1 MNTPNFLESR
11 ISQIPAIQLLQQ
23 LGFAYLSPEEVA
35 VERRGKLGH
44 VLLENVLAAQLRR
57 LNRVRAKG
65 RDLPFTDDAIAQA
78 IEKLRAV
85 PFDGLC
91 RTAEK
96 LHDLLTLGVSIDQT
110 VDGETKGRSLRFID
124 WDHPRNNT
132 FHVAAEF
139 KVARTASHE
148 TRRPDIVCF
157 VNGIPFVV
165 IECKRRDEKD
175 SIDAAIKQHRRNQED
190 AEIPHLYTYAPLLL
204 ALNRDAGR
212 YATTGTAEKFWAEWR
227 ELVDETS
234 SIRALLTLPPRR
246 DEHKKLFTGE
256 FSYARTSFED
266 LAAAGPR
273 EVTGQDRLLHALCR
287 PERLIE
293 LARQFTLFDEGGTVR
308 KIARYQQYFAIRKT
322 MERIRVKDAEGRRR
336 GGVIWHTQGSGKS
349 LTMVMLA
356 KALAL
361 EPSIPNPR
369 IVLVTDRIDLDEQI
383 TKTFHQCGKE
393 PQQAKT
399 GRHLME
405 LLEDDRVSVITTVL
419 DKFGAAAKANDAF
432 RNLNADLFVLVDES
446 HRSQYG
452 EANLRMMKALPQA
465 CFIGFTG
472 TPLMKKEKNTAQ
484 KFGGIIEPPYT
495 IRDAV
500 ADKAVVPLLYEGRHI
515 LQDVNQKAVDR
526 MFEVLCEGLNPE
538 QKADLKRKFASRN
551 ELTRIDSR
559 LYLIAWNVS
568 RHFAET
574 WKGTGF
580 KGQLTAPGKREA
592 LLIKRHL
599 DQMGK
604 VTSEVLIS
612 GPDDREGEGD
622 AAADE
627 NVQTFWKAQMAKH
640 GNEKDYNRNVIEA
653 FKKGDELEI
662 IIVVD
667 KLLTGFDAPR
677 NVVLYIARSLKE
689 HTLLQAIA
697 RVNRLYAG
705 KDYGYIIDYHGVIGE
720 LHDALELYGKLAGQL
735 FDAADLEG
743 ALTDVREELNA
754 LPAAH
759 DAVWDMFRH
768 LPNKQDDEAYVL
780 ALEDPLKREE
790 FYTRVSKFH
799 RLLKL
804 GLSTLS
810 WLNTADSAK
819 VERYKRDAVLFQK
832 IRASVKIRYAEEI
845 DYRDYEKQIQKMLST
860 YVQADEVIQIVAPVN
875 IFERE
880 AFQVE
885 VDKVTSPRAKADVIA
900 NRTKKTIT
908 EKMEEDPFF
917 YRKFSLLLQQAIDDY
932 KAQRISEAELLARVT
947 DIKDKVRDGRHDD
960 APEAVR
966 GSDLAKAFFGELT
979 SQLGAGIDVG
989 PTAGRA
995 PASSDEEGDSVRE
1008 DQAPYDAGRP
1018 RPPSPP
1024 PMAELLAEVACEIET
1039 VIRKHNIVRWRENAD
1054 AQNAMRNDLDD
1065 LLFSLQRTKGITLT
1079 FEQMDAILEAVLRI
1093 ARNRSDV

>member
-1 MNTPNFLESR
+1 MNTPNFHESHV
-11 ISQIPAIQLLQQ
+11 SQIPAIQLLQQ
-23 LGFAYLSPEEVA
+23 LGFTYLSLEEVA

-44 VLLENVLAAQLRR
+44 VLLENTLAAQLRR
-57 LNRVRAKG
+57 LNRVRTKG

-139 KVARTASHE
+139 KAARTASHE

-175 SIDAAIKQHRRNQED
+175 AIDAAIKQHRRNQED

-234 SIRALLTLPPRR
+234 SIRALLALPPRR
-246 DEHKKLFTGE
+246 DEHEKLFTGE
-256 FSYARTSFED
+256 FFYARTFFED

-356 KALAL
+356 RALAL
-361 EPSIPNPR
+361 EPSILNPR

-526 MFEVLCEGLNPE
+526 MFEELCEGLNPE

-568 RHFAET
+568 RHFEQN
-574 WKGTGF
+574 WQGDVF
-580 KGQLTAPGKREA
+580 KGQLTAGGKREA
-592 LLIKRHL
+592 LLIKSYL
-599 DQMGK
+599 DQIGK
-604 VTSEVLIS
+604 ISSEVLIS
-612 GPDDREGEGD
+612 APDDREGEGD
-622 AAADE
+622 TGADE
-627 NVQTFWKAQMAKH
+627 NVQKFWKAQMAKH

-653 FKKGDELEI
+653 FKKGDEPEI

-810 WLNTADSAK
+810 WLNTADPAK

-832 IRASVKIRYAEEI
+832 IRATVKIRYAEEI

-860 YVQADEVIQIVAPVN
+860 YVQADEVIQVVAPVN

-880 AFQVE
+880 AFQAQ
-885 VDKVTSPRAKADVIA
+885 VDKVASPRAKADVIA

-932 KAQRISEAELLARVT
+932 KQQRISEADLLAKVT
-947 DIKDKVRDGRHDD
+947 DIMEKVRDGRHDD

-979 SQLGAGIDVG
+979 SQLGAGSDVG

-995 PASSDEEGDSVRE
+995 PASSNDEGDSVRE
-1008 DQAPYDAGRP
+1008 DQSPYDAGRP

-1039 VIRKHNIVRWRENAD
+1039 VIRKQNIIGWRNNAD
-1054 AQNAMRNDLDD
+1054 AQNRMRNDLDD

-1093 ARNRSDV
+1093 ARNRPDV

>member
-1 MNTPNFLESR
+1 MNTPNFLESHV
-11 ISQIPAIQLLQQ
+11 SQIPAIQFLQQ
-23 LGFAYLSPEEVA
+23 LGFTYLNPEEVA
-35 VERRGKLGH
+35 VERRGKMGH
-44 VLLENVLAAQLRR
+44 VLLENVLANQLRR
-57 LNRVRAKG
+57 INRVHTKG
-65 RDLPFTDDAIAQA
+65 RELPFTDDAIAQA
-78 IEKLRAV
+78 IEKLRSV

-96 LHDLLTLGVSIDQT
+96 LFDLLFLGVSIDQT
-110 VDGETKGRSLRFID
+110 VEGDTKGRSLRFID
-124 WDHPRNNT
+124 WEHPRNNT
-132 FHVAAEF
+132 FHVTAEF

-148 TRRPDIVCF
+148 TRRPDLVCF
-157 VNGIPFVV
+157 VNGIPFVI

-175 SIDAAIKQHRRNQED
+175 AIAAAIKQHLRNQQD

-204 ALNRDAGR
+204 ALNKDAGK
-212 YATTGTAEKFWAEWR
+212 YGTTGTQEKFWAEWK
-227 ELVDETS
+227 ELTDDTAA
-234 SIRALLTLPPRR
+234 IRALLALPPRR
-246 DEHKKLFTGE
+246 EEHDKLFTGE
-256 FSYARTSFED
+256 FAYARSFFEN
-266 LAAAGPR
+266 LGAAGPR
-273 EVTGQDRLLHALCR
+273 EITGQDRLLHALCR
-287 PERLIE
+287 PERLVE

-322 MERIRVKDAEGRRR
+322 MERIRVRDAEGRRR

-361 EPSIPNPR
+361 DPSIPNPR

-383 TKTFHQCGKE
+383 WKTFHQCGKE
-393 PQQAKT
+393 PEQAKT
-399 GRHLME
+399 GRHLIE

-419 DKFGAAAKANDAF
+419 DKFGAAAKANDSF

-452 EANLRMMKALPQA
+452 EANLRMMKALPNA

-500 ADKAVVPLLYEGRHI
+500 ADKAVVPLLYEGRHVS
-515 LQDVNQKAVDR
+515 QDVNQKAVDR
-526 MFEVLCEGLNPE
+526 MFEELCEGLSVQ
-538 QKADLKRKFASRN
+538 QKADLKRKFASRD

-568 RHFAET
+568 RHFEQN
-574 WKGTGF
+574 WQGDVF
-580 KGQLTAPGKREA
+580 KGQLTTGGKREA
-592 LLIKRHL
+592 LLIKSYL
-599 DQMGK
+599 DQIGK
-604 VTSEVLIS
+604 VSSEVLIS
-612 GPDDREGEGD
+612 APDDREGEGD

-627 NVQTFWKAQMAKH
+627 NVQKFWKAQMAKH

-653 FKKGDELEI
+653 FKKGDDPEI

-677 NVVLYIARSLKE
+677 NIVLYIARSLKE

-697 RVNRLYAG
+697 RVNRLHPG
-705 KDYGYIIDYHGVIGE
+705 KDFGYIIDYHGVIGE
-720 LHDALELYGKLAGQL
+720 LHDALELYSKLAGEL
-735 FDAADLEG
+735 FDAADLDG
-743 ALTDVREELNA
+743 ALTDVREELKA

-759 DAVWDMFRH
+759 DAVWDMFRD
-768 LPNKQDDEAYVL
+768 LPNKQDDEAYVV
-780 ALEDPLKREE
+780 ALEAPLKREE
-790 FYTRVSKFH
+790 FYTRVSKFS
-799 RLLKL
+799 RLLKI

-810 WLNTADSAK
+810 WLNTANPAK
-819 VERYKRDAVLFQK
+819 VERYKRDALLFQK

-845 DYRDYEKQIQKMLST
+845 DYKDYEKQIQKMLAT
-860 YVQADEVIQIVAPVN
+860 YVQADEVIQVVAPVN

-880 AFQVE
+880 AFKAE
-885 VDKVTSPRAKADVIA
+885 VDKVKSPRAKADVIA

-917 YRKFSLLLQQAIDDY
+917 YRRFSLLLQQAIDDY
-932 KAQRISEAELLARVT
+932 KSQRISEAELLAKVT
-947 DIKDKVRDGRHDD
+947 DIMEKVRDGRHDD

-979 SQLGAGIDVG
+979 NQLGGG
-989 PTAGRA
+989 A
-995 PASSDEEGDSVRE
+995 PATPDGGGFVHE
-1008 DQAPYDAGRP
+1008 DQAPYGAGSETQK
-1018 RPPSPP
+1018 SPLQ
-1024 PMAELLAEVACEIET
+1024 MAELLAEVACDIERI
-1039 VIRKHNIVRWRENAD
+1039 VRLHAIVRWRENAD

-1065 LLFSLQRTKGITLT
+1065 LLFSLQRTKGISLT

>member
-1 MNTPNFLESR
+1 MSIPSFLESHV
-11 ISQIPAIQLLQQ
+11 SQIPAIQLLQQ
-23 LGFAYLSPEEVA
+23 MGFAYLSPEEVA
-35 VERRGKLGH
+35 VERRGRLGN
-44 VLLENVLAAQLRR
+44 VLLEDVLGNQLRR
-57 LNRVRAKG
+57 INRVRTKG
-65 RDLPFTDDAIAQA
+65 KDLPFTDEAISQA
-78 IEKLRAV
+78 IEKLRSV

-96 LHDLLTLGVSIDQT
+96 INDMLTLGISIDQT
-110 VDGETKGRSLRFID
+110 IEGETKGRSLRYID

-132 FHVAAEF
+132 FHVTAEF
-139 KVARTASHE
+139 RVARTASHE
-148 TRRPDIVCF
+148 SRRPDIVCF

-175 SIDAAIKQHRRNQED
+175 ALQAAIKQHLRNQED
-190 AEIPHLYTYAPLLL
+190 AEIPHLYTYASIVLS
-204 ALNRDAGR
+204 LNKDDGR
-212 YATTGTAEKFWAEWR
+212 YATTGTREKFWSEWR
-227 ELVDETS
+227 ELEDDSAT
-234 SIRALLTLPPRR
+234 IRNLLAIPPRR
-246 DEHKKLFTGE
+246 EAHEKLFTGE
-256 FSYARTSFED
+256 FAYARAFFEG

-273 EVTGQDRLLHALCR
+273 EITGQDRLLHALCR

-293 LARQFTLFDEGGTVR
+293 LTRQFTLFDEGGTVR

-322 MERIRVKDAEGRRR
+322 MERVRLKDATGRRR

-361 EPSIPNPR
+361 ESSIPDPR

-405 LLEDDRVSVITTVL
+405 LLEDDRVAVVTTVL

-452 EANLRMMKALPQA
+452 EANLRMMKALPNA

-500 ADKAVVPLLYEGRHI
+500 DDKAVVPLLYEGRHI

-526 MFEVLCEGLNPE
+526 MFEELCEGLTVE
-538 QKADLKRKFASRN
+538 QKADLKRKFASRD
-551 ELTRIDSR
+551 ELTRLESR

-568 RHFAET
+568 RHFSET

-604 VTSEVLIS
+604 VSAEVLIS
-612 GPDDREGEGD
+612 APDDREGEGD
-622 AAADE
+622 TAADE
-627 NVQTFWKAQMAKH
+627 SVLAFWKTQMVKH
-640 GNEKDYNRNVIEA
+640 GSEKDYNRNLIEA
-653 FKKGDELEI
+653 FKKGDEPEI

-697 RVNRLYAG
+697 RVNRLNPG
-705 KDYGYIIDYHGVIGE
+705 KDYGYIIDYYGVIGE
-720 LHDALELYGKLAGQL
+720 LHDALELYSKLAGQL
-735 FDAADLEG
+735 FDAEDLDG
-743 ALTDVREELNA
+743 ALTDVREELKS

-768 LPNKQDDEAYVL
+768 LANKQDDEAYVL
-780 ALEDPLKREE
+780 ALEDDLKREE
-790 FYTRVSKFH
+790 FYSRVSRFS

-804 GLSTLS
+804 ALSALS
-810 WLNTADSAK
+810 WLNTTDPAK

-845 DYRDYEKQIQKMLST
+845 DYRDYEKQIQKMLAT
-860 YVQADEVIQIVAPVN
+860 YVQADEVIQVVAPVN

-880 AFQVE
+880 AFKAE

-908 EKMEEDPFF
+908 EKMDEDPFF
-917 YRKFSLLLQQAIDDY
+917 YRKFSILLQQAIDDY
-932 KAQRISEAELLARVT
+932 KAQRISEAELLAKVT
-947 DIKDKVRDGRHDD
+947 DIMEKVRDGRHEDI
-960 APEAVR
+960 PPVVQ
-966 GSDLAKAFFGELT
+966 GSDLAKAFYGELST
-979 SQLGAGIDVG
+979 RIGNLPRRNPDSKIMESGILN
-989 PTAGRA
+989 
-995 PASSDEEGDSVRE
+995 DEKGSY
-1008 DQAPYDAGRP
+1008 QSTGSPY
-1018 RPPSPP
+1018 S
-1024 PMAELLAEVACEIET
+1024 MSELVAEVACDVERI
-1039 VIRKHNIVRWRENAD
+1039 IRNHAIVRWRDNSD
-1054 AQNAMRNDLDD
+1054 TQNAMRNDLDD
-1065 LLFSLQRTKGITLT
+1065 LLFRLQASKGITLS
-1079 FEQMDAILEAVLRI
+1079 FDQMDSIIESVLRI
-1093 ARNRSDV
+1093 ARHRSDV

>member
-1 MNTPNFLESR
+1 MNKPNFLESHV
-11 ISQIPAIQLLQQ
+11 SQIPAIQLLQQ
-23 LGFAYLSPEEVA
+23 LGFTYLSPEEVA
-35 VERRGKLGH
+35 VERRGKLGN
-44 VLLENVLAAQLRR
+44 VLLENVLSAQLRR
-57 LNRVRAKG
+57 INRVRAKG
-65 RDLPFTDDAIAQA
+65 RELPFTEDAISQA
-78 IEKLRAV
+78 VDKLRSV

-96 LHDLLTLGVSIDQT
+96 INDLLTLGISIDQT
-110 VDGETKGRSLRFID
+110 IDGETKGRSLRFID
-124 WDHPRNNT
+124 WEYPRNNT
-132 FHVAAEF
+132 FHVTAEF

-175 SIDAAIKQHRRNQED
+175 SLLAAIKQHLRNQED
-190 AEIPHLYTYAPLLL
+190 AEIPHLYTYAFVVLS
-204 ALNRDAGR
+204 LNKDNGR
-212 YATTGTAEKFWAEWR
+212 YATTGTREKFWAEWR
-227 ELVDETS
+227 ELEDDS
-234 SIRALLTLPPRR
+234 DAIRNLLAMPPRR
-246 DEHKKLFTGE
+246 EEHEKLFTGE
-256 FSYARTSFED
+256 FAYRREYFEK
-266 LAAAGPR
+266 LAAGGPR

-308 KIARYQQYFAIRKT
+308 KIARYQQYFAICKT
-322 MERIRVKDAEGRRR
+322 MERVRIKDAEGRRR

-361 EPSIPNPR
+361 EPSIPAPR

-405 LLEDDRVSVITTVL
+405 LLEDDRVAVVTTVL

-452 EANLRMMKALPQA
+452 EANLRMMKALPNA

-500 ADKAVVPLLYEGRHI
+500 EDKAVVPLLYEGRHI

-526 MFEVLCEGLNPE
+526 MFEELCEGLTVE
-538 QKADLKRKFASRN
+538 QKADLKRKFASRD
-551 ELTRIDSR
+551 ELTRIESR

-568 RHFAET
+568 RHFSET
-574 WKGTGF
+574 WTGTGF

-604 VTSEVLIS
+604 VSSEVLIS
-612 GPDDREGEGD
+612 APDDREGEGD
-622 AAADE
+622 ATADE
-627 NVQTFWKAQMAKH
+627 SVLAFWKSQMAKH
-640 GNEKDYNRNVIEA
+640 GSEKDYNRNVIEA
-653 FKKGDELEI
+653 FKKGDEPEI

-697 RVNRLYAG
+697 RVNRLHPG

-735 FDAADLEG
+735 FDPEDLDG
-743 ALTDVREELNA
+743 ALTDVREELES

-780 ALEDPLKREE
+780 ALEDDLKREE
-790 FYTRVSKFH
+790 FYARVSKFS

-804 GLSTLS
+804 ALSTLS
-810 WLNTADSAK
+810 WLNTADPAK

-832 IRASVKIRYAEEI
+832 IRASVKIRYAEEV
-845 DYRDYEKQIQKMLST
+845 DYRDYEKQIQKMLAT
-860 YVQADEVIQIVAPVN
+860 YVQADEVIQVVAPVN

-880 AFQVE
+880 AFKAE

-908 EKMEEDPFF
+908 EKMDEDPFF
-917 YRKFSLLLQQAIDDY
+917 YRKFSILLQQAIDDY
-932 KAQRISEAELLARVT
+932 KAQRISEAELLAKVT
-947 DIKDKVRDGRHDD
+947 DIMEKVRDGRHDD
-960 APEAVR
+960 VPAAVR

-979 SQLGAGIDVG
+979 SQLGGAVQQKSEADATAVNEDPTPYAG
-989 PTAGRA
+989 TEARAG
-995 PASSDEEGDSVRE
+995 
-1008 DQAPYDAGRP
+1008 
-1018 RPPSPP
+1018 SPP
-1024 PMAELLAEVACEIET
+1024 PMAELLAEVACDIERI
-1039 VIRKHNIVRWRENAD
+1039 IRQHAIVRWRENTD

-1079 FEQMDAILEAVLRI
+1079 FEQMDAILDAILRI

>member
-1 MNTPNFLESR
+1 MNTPNFLESHV
-11 ISQIPAIQLLQQ
+11 SQIPAIQLLQQ

-35 VERRGKLGH
+35 VERRGKLGN
-44 VLLENVLAAQLRR
+44 VLLENVLATQLRR
-57 LNRVRAKG
+57 INRVQTKG
-65 RDLPFTDDAIAQA
+65 KELPFTDDAVSAA
-78 IEKLRAV
+78 IEKLRTV

-96 LHDLLTLGVSIDQT
+96 INDLLTLGISLDQT
-110 VDGETKGRSLRFID
+110 VEGETKGRSLRFID
-124 WDHPRNNT
+124 WEFPRNNA
-132 FHVAAEF
+132 FHVTAEF
-139 KVARTASHE
+139 KVARTASRE
-148 TRRPDIVCF
+148 TRRPDIICF

-175 SIDAAIKQHRRNQED
+175 SLSAAIKQHLRNQED

-204 ALNRDAGR
+204 ALNKDAGR
-212 YATTGTAEKFWAEWR
+212 YGTTGTPEKFWSEWR
-227 ELVDETS
+227 EQPDDPTQLCT
-234 SIRALLTLPPRR
+234 LLAQSPRR
-246 DEHKKLFTGE
+246 DEHEKLFTGE
-256 FSYARTSFED
+256 FAYAREHFET
-266 LAAAGPR
+266 LGAAGPR
-273 EVTGQDRLLHALCR
+273 EATGQDRLLHSLCR
-287 PERLIE
+287 PDRLIE
-293 LARQFTLFDEGGTVR
+293 LAHRFTLFDEGGTVR

-322 MERIRVKDAEGRRR
+322 MERLRVKNAEGRRR

-361 EPSIPNPR
+361 DPDIPNPR
-369 IVLVTDRIDLDEQI
+369 VVLVTDRIDLDEQI
-383 TKTFHQCGKE
+383 WKTFHLCGKE

-399 GRHLME
+399 GRHLIE
-405 LLEDDRVSVITTVL
+405 LMEDDRVTVITTIL
-419 DKFGAAAKANDAF
+419 DKFGSAAKANESF
-432 RNLNADLFVLVDES
+432 RHLNADLFVLVDES

-452 EANLRMMKALPQA
+452 EANLRMMKALPNA

-500 ADKAVVPLLYEGRHI
+500 ADCAVVPLLYEGRHI

-526 MFEVLCEGLNPE
+526 MFEELCDGLTVE
-538 QKADLKRKFASRN
+538 QKADLKRKFASRD

-568 RHFAET
+568 RHFAEA

-604 VTSEVLIS
+604 ITSEVLIS
-612 GPDDREGEGD
+612 APDDREGDGD
-622 AAADE
+622 SSADE
-627 NVQTFWKAQMAKH
+627 SVLAFWKTQMAKH
-640 GNEKDYNRNVIEA
+640 GNEKAYNRNVIEA
-653 FKKGDELEI
+653 FKKGDDPEI
-662 IIVVD
+662 IIVVE

-677 NVVLYIARSLKE
+677 NVVLYIARSLRE

-697 RVNRLYAG
+697 RVNRLHPG

-735 FDAADLEG
+735 FDPEDLAG
-743 ALTDVREELNA
+743 ALTDVREELKT
-754 LPAAH
+754 LPGSH
-759 DAVWDMFRH
+759 DAVWDLFRAIT
-768 LPNKQDDEAYVL
+768 NKQDDEAYVL

-790 FYTRVSKFH
+790 FYARVSKFS

-804 GLSTLS
+804 ALSTLV
-810 WLNTADSAK
+810 WLETADPVK

-832 IRASVKIRYAEEI
+832 IRAAVKIRYAEEI
-845 DYRDYEKQIQKMLST
+845 DYRDYEKQIQKMLAT

-880 AFQVE
+880 AFQAE

-917 YRKFSLLLQQAIDDY
+917 YRKFSLLLQQVIDDY
-932 KAQRISEAELLARVT
+932 KAQRVSEAELLKRVT
-947 DIKDKVRDGRHDD
+947 EIMEKVRDGRHDD

-979 SQLGAGIDVG
+979 VQLGGLSTPI
-989 PTAGRA
+989 PTAQN
-995 PASSDEEGDSVRE
+995 DSVEATAVGE
-1008 DQAPYDAGRP
+1008 DPAGYRTERSASP
-1018 RPPSPP
+1018 QPP
-1024 PMAELLAEVACEIET
+1024 PVSDLLAEVACDIER
-1039 VIRKHNIVRWRENAD
+1039 VIRNHNIVGWRTNED
-1054 AQNAMRNDLDD
+1054 AQNRMRNDLDD
-1065 LLFSLQRTKGITLT
+1065 LLFNLQRERGIQLS
-1079 FEQMDAILEAVLRI
+1079 FKQMDDILESILRI
-1093 ARNRSDV
+1093 ARNRSDA

>member
-1 MNTPNFLESR
+1 MNAPNFLESHV
-11 ISQIPAIQLLQQ
+11 SQIPAIQLLQQ
-23 LGFAYLSPEEVA
+23 LGFVYLAPEEVA

-44 VLLENVLAAQLRR
+44 VLLEGVLATQLRR
-57 LNRVRAKG
+57 INRVRAKG
-65 RDLPFTDDAIAQA
+65 RELPFTDDAIAQS
-78 IEKLRAV
+78 IDKLRAV

-96 LHDLLTLGVSIDQT
+96 LHDLLVLGVSIDQT
-110 VDGETKGRSLRFID
+110 IEGETKGRSLRFID
-124 WDHPRNNT
+124 WEHPRNNS
-132 FHVAAEF
+132 FHITAEF
-139 KVARTASHE
+139 KVARPASNE

-175 SIDAAIKQHRRNQED
+175 AILAAIKQHRRNQED
-190 AEIPHLYTYAPLLL
+190 AEIPHLYTFAPLLL
-204 ALNRDAGR
+204 ALNKDAGK
-212 YATTGTAEKFWAEWR
+212 YATTGTPEKFWAEWK
-227 ELVDETS
+227 ELVDDTS
-234 SIRALLTLPPRR
+234 AIRALLALPPRR
-246 DEHKKLFTGE
+246 DEHEKLFTGE
-256 FSYARTSFED
+256 FAYARAHFED

-293 LARQFTLFDEGGTVR
+293 LAGQFTLFDEGGTVR

-322 MERIRVKDAEGRRR
+322 MERLRVKDAAGRRR

-361 EPSIPNPR
+361 DVAIPNPR

-383 TKTFHQCGKE
+383 WKTFHLCGKE
-393 PQQAKT
+393 PQQART
-399 GRHLME
+399 GKHLME
-405 LLEDDRVSVITTVL
+405 LLEDDRVAVITTVL

-432 RNLNADLFVLVDES
+432 RNLTTDLFVLVDES

-452 EANLRMMKALPQA
+452 EANLRMMKALPNA

-472 TPLMKKEKNTAQ
+472 TPLMKDEKNTAR

-526 MFEVLCEGLNPE
+526 MFEDLCEGLTPE
-538 QKADLKRKFASRN
+538 QKADLKRKFASRD

-559 LYLIAWNVS
+559 LYLIAHDVS
-568 RHFAET
+568 RHFSKA

-604 VTSEVLIS
+604 VTAEVLIS

-622 AAADE
+622 TADDQ

-653 FKKGDELEI
+653 FKKGEDLEL

-677 NVVLYIARSLKE
+677 NIVLYIARSLKE

-697 RVNRLYAG
+697 RVNRLHPG
-705 KDYGYIIDYHGVIGE
+705 KDFGYIIDYHGVIGE
-720 LHDALELYGKLAGQL
+720 LHDALELYSQLAGQL
-735 FDAADLEG
+735 FDPQDLEG
-743 ALTDVREELNA
+743 ALTDVREELKG
-754 LPAAH
+754 LPSAH
-759 DAVWDMFRH
+759 DGVWDMFRA

-804 GLSTLS
+804 GLSTLA
-810 WLNTADSAK
+810 WLNTADPAK
-819 VERYKRDAVLFQK
+819 VDRYKRDAVLFQK

-875 IFERE
+875 IFERD
-880 AFQVE
+880 AFQAE
-885 VDKVTSPRAKADVIA
+885 VDKVTSPRAKAEVIA

-908 EKMEEDPFF
+908 EKMAEDPFF

-932 KAQRISEAELLARVT
+932 KAQRISEAELLAKVT
-947 DIKDKVRDGRHDD
+947 EVMEKVRDGQHDD
-960 APEAVR
+960 TPPGVR
-966 GSDLAKAFFGELT
+966 HSDLAKAFFGELK
-979 SQLGAGIDVG
+979 SQLGTATTSPAAVG
-989 PTAGRA
+989 EGAASYGDEASESRVG
-995 PASSDEEGDSVRE
+995 ASSVSD
-1008 DQAPYDAGRP
+1008 
-1018 RPPSPP
+1018 
-1024 PMAELLAEVACEIET
+1024 LLAELACEIET
-1039 VIRKHNIVRWRENAD
+1039 IIRKHAIVRWRENTD

-1065 LLFSLQRTKGITLT
+1065 LLFSLQRTKGMKLT
-1079 FEQMDAILEAVLRI
+1079 FEQMDAILDAILRI